1 MAVTPL
7 RVVVVADVSPVVVLG
22 GSERVVWEQSR
33 RLAARGH
40 QVHVVSRSPDG
51 SAPLPV
57 SREGVGFR
65 HFTVGRRSAADFIQG
80 SILGARRAVLE
91 EVGEHGADVL
101 HFNQPLSAFG
111 ALTSRALRRLPS
123 LYTFHSPAPLE
134 YLGRRGT
141 TGLHRRGAA
150 GGAGAALLRT
160 LEQWCLARVTR
171 IHVLSDYSAGL
182 LRTLYGIGGDR
193 VVKIPGG
200 VDPRRFRPAAAPR
213 DVVRVE
219 LGWPTNRPI
228 LFTLRNLEPRMG
240 LDELIRA
247 VDRLRRQVPDAMLMV
262 GGDGSLRAELQRL
275 VTTLG
280 LTDHVRFLGYVEEER
295 LARCY
300 QAADLFVLPTQAL
313 EGFGLVTVES
323 LACGTP
329 VLGTP
334 VGAIPEIL
342 APLENSLVFS
352 GTTATAMAE
361 DLVRFLERGAH
372 DPAAREA
379 LRHACRLYAETQY
392 AWEGAVDRL
401 EETLD
406 ALSRPRAP
414 DDRCRVCGGRLR
426 GGFTLRTRR
435 YHVCTDCGAA
445 VRDVLPARRRV
456 RHLYDVEYP
465 LAFDHARTAE
475 PRRRLF
481 RSIAARLTAMGGLE
495 RARLITWGAPSGPP
509 KPPDA
514 RRAPAEPWRSSKNS
528 GGRLLDVGCSGGH
541 FLAEAARFGWRGVG
555 SDLSHE
561 ACVVTRAG
569 VRCPAVQSD
578 GAALPLRDGTIDAVA
593 LLGIVDLTTDPL
605 ATVLEAHRALAPGG
619 LLVIRVTNAGF
630 HRPLAR
636 ILAAAP
642 WLRRVVPL
650 QPVLH
655 VFAFDAAGLRRLAER
670 AGFEVLEVR
679 NSPPAAELAEAS
691 GDGRRVTALMRALA
705 ATTAGAIATA
715 SARRWLIGPSIE
727 LYARRPRSFSEE
739 FEERPGSA
747 GAGGSAR

>member
-1 MAVTPL
+1 VAVTPL

-40 QVHVVSRSPDG
+40 RVHVVSRSPDG
-51 SAPLPV
+51 SASLPA

-65 HFTVGRRSAADFIQG
+65 HFTVGRRSAADFIHG

-150 GGAGAALLRT
+150 GGAGAALLRA
-160 LEQWCLARVTR
+160 LERWSLARVTR

-200 VDPRRFRPAAAPR
+200 VDPRRFRPADAPR
-213 DVVRVE
+213 DAVRVE
-219 LGWPTNRPI
+219 LGWPTNRPV

-247 VDRLRRQVPDAMLMV
+247 VARLRRQIPDALLMV
-262 GGDGSLRAELQRL
+262 GGDGSLRAELQGL

-280 LTDHVRFLGYVEEER
+280 LADHVRLLGYVEEER

-342 APLENSLVFS
+342 VPLEKSLVLS

-361 DLVRFLERGAH
+361 DLARFLERGAH

-401 EETLD
+401 EETLH
-406 ALSRPRAP
+406 ALAGARGAAAG
-414 DDRCRVCGGRLR
+414 CRVCGGPLR
-426 GGFTLRTRR
+426 AGFAFRTRT
-435 YHVCTDCGAA
+435 YVVCADCGTA
-445 VRDVLPARRRV
+445 VRDVLPARTRV

-465 LAFDHARTAE
+465 LAFDHAKAAA

-481 RSIAARLTAMGGLE
+481 RSIAASLTR
-495 RARLITWGAPSGPP
+495 RAGRPGRLI
-509 KPPDA
+509 
-514 RRAPAEPWRSSKNS
+514 
-528 GGRLLDVGCSGGH
+528 DVGCSGGH
-541 FLAEAARFGWRGVG
+541 LLAEAARMGWHGVG
-555 SDLSHE
+555 SDLSHQ
-561 ACVVTRAG
+561 ACAVTRAG

-578 GAALPLRDGTIDAVA
+578 GAALPVRDGTVDAVA

-605 ATVLEAHRALAPGG
+605 ATVREAHRVLASGG

-636 ILAAAP
+636 ALDAAR
-642 WLRRVVPL
+642 WLGRVAPL
-650 QPVLH
+650 QPVFH
-655 VFAFDAAGLRRLAER
+655 VFAFDAHGLRTLAER
-670 AGFEVLEVR
+670 AGFEVVEIR
-679 NSPPAAELAEAS
+679 NSRPAAELDEA
-691 GDGRRVTALMRALA
+691 GGGGRRATTLLRVLA
-705 ATTAGAIATA
+705 AAVASAIATV

-727 LYARRPRSFSEE
+727 LYARRPGSLSER
-739 FEERPGSA
+739 FEERHGSA
-747 GAGGSAR
+747 GAHGSAR